1 MSDVKRLIDVFP
13 NFIMGSGFFSEL
25 NKLDVP
31 WNVSAA
37 DLDLEYIGNH
47 SGDKPISP
55 LVNKLLVD
63 GVLAPVNVTRLAKVV
78 FSMNHENWDRLY
90 LALQKEYDPLQNY
103 NGTET
108 RTIVTDETGASTLAR
123 TGTESTDSDL
133 VDTNVKSGN
142 EVIASSGSDSLSK
155 TGSDTETIDSGITET
170 KTGTNN
176 TTRNNSSN
184 STNSDSKD
192 DSIYGFNSS
201 SSSPSDKS
209 VSSSTGSETS
219 NGTDN
224 TTINETNGTDIDT
237 TTTNTHNTTDTQT
250 YGKSDTHTYNSVKD
264 ERSNNSSSVLTLDT
278 TDTGSTSGHSES
290 VDSFHREG
298 NYGVRTSQE
307 MIEQEFELRIK
318 YRFFD
323 VVFGDIDK
331 TLCLSIY

>member
-1 MSDVKRLIDVFP
+1 MKEMKKLIDVFP
-13 NFIMGSGFFSEL
+13 NFIEGSGFFSEL
-25 NKLDVP
+25 NKLNVP
-31 WNVSAA
+31 WNVSAM

-63 GVLAPVNVTRLAKVV
+63 GVLTPVNVTRLAKVV

-90 LALQKEYDPLQNY
+90 LALQEEYDPLQNY

-123 TGTESTDSDL
+123 TGTESTDSDF
-133 VDTNVKSGN
+133 VDTTTKSGN
-142 EVIASSGSDSLSK
+142 EVIASSGSDSLKK
-155 TGSDTETIDSGITET
+155 TGTDTETVDSDVSET
-170 KTGTNN
+170 KNGTNN
-176 TTRNNSSN
+176 TTTSN
-184 STNSDSKD
+184 STNSTNSGSED
-192 DSIYGFNSS
+192 DSIYGFNSTS
-201 SSSPSDKS
+201 ASPSDKS
-209 VSSSTGSETS
+209 VTSSNGTETS

-224 TTINETNGTDIDT
+224 TTVSETKGTDIDT

-250 YGKSDTHTYNSVKD
+250 YGKSDTHTYNDVKD
-264 ERSNNSSSVLTLDT
+264 ERSNNASSVLTLDT

-290 VDSFHREG
+290 VDSMHREG
-298 NYGVRTSQE
+298 NLGVTTSQQMLE
-307 MIEQEFELRIK
+307 SEFELRIK

-331 TLCLSIY
+331 TLCLAIY